1 MCVCVMCVKP
11 KTIWDRERLVSDEEE
26 REGGTQKDAWDVR
39 DERDWSLRQGG
50 GVTREADC
58 RSSGAE
64 ASMKTLAQKQDN
76 DIWHPLGRDGCHELT
91 YLSTAN
97 KNNWD
102 RQQEGRRNDDIDW
115 PLRTSALRRKGEEDA
130 FNRRECPRSQ
140 LKCDRLVTTCSAE
153 RTPNLPDELYCNAI
167 ISL

>member
-1 MCVCVMCVKP
+1 MRP
-11 KTIWDRERLVSDEEE
+11 RETSKRWGRTRRWHTKGRL
-26 REGGTQKDAWDVR
+26 RCEGRKRLEPAAG
-39 DERDWSLRQGG
+39 GG

-76 DIWHPLGRDGCHELT
+76 DIWHPLGRDGRHELT

-102 RQQEGRRNDDIDW
+102 RQQEGRRNDDINW
-115 PLRTSALRRKGEEDA
+115 PLRTSALRRKGEEDT